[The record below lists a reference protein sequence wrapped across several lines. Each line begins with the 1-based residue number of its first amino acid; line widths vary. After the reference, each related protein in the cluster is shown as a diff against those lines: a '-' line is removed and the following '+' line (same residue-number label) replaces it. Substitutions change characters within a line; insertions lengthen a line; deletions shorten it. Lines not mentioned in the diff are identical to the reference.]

1 MFGSLTFIWSEE
13 PKPPSSRPRLPEKQ
27 AGRRVSEISSGLL
40 PSGQLFKAFVGAT
53 LVHTAARRR
62 LIFGLAT
69 PEWCDRLFQLESVGG
84 RAHEAQYICF
94 VWSGDGAAYR
104 NGGVVTFSRYTFRQ
118 RHWQLKVLWPRSN
131 RKTVRATS
139 AHCKSERAACAIRLE
154 NKSTSGDA
162 QQNARRILPA
172 TRNIGCWFTKFA
184 K

>member
-69 PEWCDRLFQLESVGG
+69 PEWCDRLIQLESVGG
-84 RAHEAQYICF
+84 RAHEAQYIRF

-104 NGGVVTFSRYTFRQ
+104 NGGVVAFSRYTFASGIGNLRCYG
-118 RHWQLKVLWPRSN
+118 
-131 RKTVRATS
+131 TG
-139 AHCKSERAACAIRLE
+139 AIEKPCEQPPLIARV
-154 NKSTSGDA
+154 S
-162 QQNARRILPA
+162 ARRAPSD
-172 TRNIGCWFTKFA
+172 
-184 K
+184 